1 MTRVD
6 NIRRR
11 RQEVV
16 TRVGETRRENG
27 DDLEVLALTIL
38 VEPGRGLE
46 RQWRKMLENV
56 TELHTEHMWENVSEL
71 RSDSH

>member
-16 TRVGETRRENG
+16 TRVGETRKEDNK
-27 DDLEVLALTIL
+27 DEVVLALAIL
-38 VEPGRGLE
+38 GEPGCGLE
-46 RQWRKMLENV
+46 RQWRKMLENA
-56 TELHTEHMWENVSEL
+56 SEL